1 MQIVEKRDVLPSQKY
16 SLPNSQGSSDS
27 IPEICGSLLQVMG
40 KMTETCHWGIDYYYE
55 TGWNFKRW
63 ELIFGCECGIMLS
76 SFLWKHTLKVCRIVW
91 RGG

>member
-1 MQIVEKRDVLPSQKY
+1 
-16 SLPNSQGSSDS
+16 
-27 IPEICGSLLQVMG
+27 MG